1 MTQDEI
7 SEIEINAPER
17 VLRFKG
23 ADFYTPGAQ
32 VLLLGAGGIGSH
44 VGFLLAKQDCI
55 LHMYD
60 MDTVEE
66 HNLGGQLYQTRHL
79 GQPKVVALLDTI
91 ANVIGAE
98 NTSSF
103 TIRTTPYEENSLED
117 SFVFSCFDNMAAR
130 KLAFEKWKNVEDP
143 NKIFIDGRMLAD
155 QGVVYCVV
163 PGREAAY
170 EATLFDDSEV
180 DEGPCSNRATSFGAF
195 FTSALM
201 VANFNN
207 HLANIKHGMSIK
219 TVCFKTR
226 YALSLGLIE
235 VQDEPELAP
244 IQTEALSERASSN

>member
-1 MTQDEI
+1 MSENEI

-44 VGFLLAKQDCI
+44 VGTLLAKQDCI

-60 MDTVEE
+60 MDRVEE
-66 HNLGGQLYQTRHL
+66 HNLGGQLYQEKHI
-79 GQPKVVALLDTI
+79 GIFKVEALYDSI
-91 ANVIGAE
+91 AEIIGE
-98 NTSSF
+98 NNMDLFSLH
-103 TIRTTPYEENSLED
+103 RTPYDENSLED

-130 KLAFEKWKNVEDP
+130 KLAFEKWKNVKDP
-143 NKIFIDGRMLAD
+143 NKIFVDGRMLAD

-163 PGREAAY
+163 PGREEAY

-207 HLANIKHGMSIK
+207 HLANLKHGMSIK

-235 VQDEPELAP
+235 VQDEPEHNT
-244 IQTEALSERASSN
+244 IQTQEPDGK

>member
-1 MTQDEI
+1 MTEDEI

-17 VLRFKG
+17 ALRFKG
-23 ADFYTPGAQ
+23 ADFYTPGAR
-32 VLLLGAGGIGSH
+32 VLVLGAGGIGSH

-55 LHMYD
+55 LTVYD

-66 HNLGGQLYQTRHL
+66 HNLGGQLYRADHL
-79 GQPKVVALLDTI
+79 GMTKVAALFDVI
-91 ANVIGAE
+91 ENVIGSE
-98 NTSSF
+98 NMQDFSF
-103 TIRTTPYEENSLED
+103 RPTPYGEKAIED

-130 KLAFEKWKNVEDP
+130 KLAFDKWKNVDDP
-143 NKIFIDGRMLAD
+143 NKIFVDGRMLAD

-163 PGREAAY
+163 PGREEAY
-170 EATLFDDSEV
+170 EETLFDDSEV

-207 HLANIKHGMSIK
+207 HLANLKHGMSIK

-235 VQDEPELAP
+235 VQDEPEQLP
-244 IQTEALSERASSN
+244 IQTEQPN